1 MLTNSIEVPCR
12 HFPARQAPAEFVI
25 LAAEALDL
33 LIVRM
38 SLLLETLVGGGW
50 ILEQTLEPNLGCDLG
65 FFLIEERIEQAALH
79 GRLLAHLVVLRLALQ
94 VGISA
99 DELLFAED
107 FLGDGVVLTP
117 LHLFLPGL
125 AVGLLQLSELIPVEI
140 CLFEILVVAR
150 CLDGFDVLVGFL
162 PAGLDIL
169 KMEALHVVGVS
180 EVAVVLVLLAK
191 VGDAFIHTLFQ

>member
-1 MLTNSIEVPCR
+1 M
-12 HFPARQAPAEFVI
+12 
-25 LAAEALDL
+25 
-33 LIVRM
+33 
-38 SLLLETLVGGGW
+38 
-50 ILEQTLEPNLGCDLG
+50 
-65 FFLIEERIEQAALH
+65 
-79 GRLLAHLVVLRLALQ
+79 
-94 VGISA
+94 
-99 DELLFAED
+99 
-107 FLGDGVVLTP
+107 GDGVVLTP

-140 CLFEILVVAR
+140 CLFEILVVAG

-180 EVAVVLVLLAK
+180 EVAVVPVLLAK